1 MLMLKIEP
9 DTNHLNPRTDF
20 DNCGKMVCFHGR
32 YNLGDAHDIDFG
44 DFDGWDDMRAYLIKA
59 YDAAVVL
66 PLYLFDHSG
75 ITMATHPFG
84 CRWDSG
90 QVGFIYMERA
100 TILKEAPGHPKILT
114 PKAKAWA
121 THYLHSEVRVYDHYL
136 TGDVYGY
143 IIEDEQGE
151 TVEACW
157 GFFGHN
163 DCQKEGET
171 VLASLQRKAA

>member
-9 DTNHLNPRTDF
+9 DTNPLNPRTDF

-32 YNLGDAHDIDFG
+32 YTLGDAHDIDFRA
-44 DFDGWDDMRAYLIKA
+44 FDGWEDMRDHLIK
-59 YDAAVVL
+59 DRDAVVIL

-75 ITMATHPFG
+75 ITMSTSPFG

-90 QVGFIYMERA
+90 QVGFIVMDRE
-100 TILKEAPGHPKILT
+100 TLLKEAPGHPKILT
-114 PKAKAWA
+114 SKAKAWA

>member
-1 MLMLKIEP
+1 MLMLKIEHDIDP
-9 DTNHLNPRTDF
+9 QNPRTDF
-20 DNCGKMVCFHGR
+20 DNCGKMVCFHHR
-32 YNLGDAHDIDFG
+32 YNLGDEHDIDFR
-44 DFDGWDDMRAYLIKA
+44 DFDGWDDMRAHLIKA
-59 YDAAVVL
+59 YEAAVIL

-75 ITMATHPFG
+75 ITMATSPFG

-90 QVGFIYMERA
+90 QVGFIYMDRE
-100 TILKEAPGHPKILT
+100 TLLKEAPGHPKILT

-121 THYLHSEVRVYDHYL
+121 THTLQSEVQIYDHFL

-143 IIEDEQGE
+143 VIDDEQGE
-151 TVEACW
+151 TVETCW
-157 GFFGHN
+157 GFFGHD

>member
-9 DTNHLNPRTDF
+9 DTNPLNPRTDF

-32 YNLGDAHDIDFG
+32 YNLGDEHYIDFR
-44 DFDGWDDMRAYLIKA
+44 DFDGWEDMRVHLIK
-59 YDAAVVL
+59 DRDAVVIL

-75 ITMATHPFG
+75 ITMATSPFG

-90 QVGFIYMERA
+90 QVGFIYMDRE

-121 THYLHSEVRVYDHYL
+121 THSLQSEVRVYDQYL
-136 TGDVYGY
+136 TGEVYGY
-143 IIEDEQGE
+143 VVENEAGE
-151 TVEACW
+151 TVESCW
-157 GFFGHN
+157 GFYDEADSRN
-163 DCQKEGET
+163 EGQS
-171 VLASLQRKAA
+171 VLASLQRQDA